1 MAPNPKLITN
11 IFDLHESRGSSVSGG
26 EAAKIAVKRM
36 VFLDDED
43 NMLDGSSPLRMSFG
57 QCMRHKRPGRPGN
70 TERYCKHKEWVE
82 DSSV

>member
-11 IFDLHESRGSSVSGG
+11 IIDLHESGGSSVSGG

-43 NMLDGSSPLRMSFG
+43 NMLDGSSPLRMSLSRYMRYNTPGG
-57 QCMRHKRPGRPGN
+57 QN
-70 TERYCKHKEWVE
+70 ET
-82 DSSV
+82 